1 MHDAEPDREPKFFE
15 PLVLSPLGDRPSA
28 VAVGESFEERTG
40 PWAPARGPSFFRSE
54 GGSHGQEHRGAGHV
68 ADAGHRVRRPRPR
81 DCNER
86 RTWPASRGRGERG
99 ASAPRLLRLLPE
111 DCGPA
116 PRPRGDRR
124 RGNLHVP
131 RGRSFGQARGQA
143 FRILDPARTPV
154 AFNDEW
160 LSRIGLE
167 EFAGLAS
174 RFTVQQL
181 VGRDNFKARWN
192 RGEPIRLQ
200 ETFYPIL
207 QAWDACELR
216 ADAQVGGSDQ
226 LLNIVTASHRLM
238 EACGLAPNVAVIVAL
253 LPGTDGKMK
262 MSKSLGNHIPLQSS
276 AQEMF
281 GQLMSL
287 PDQAMRTY
295 FTLLTTLPAPQ
306 VEALLAGHPMTAKA
320 RLACEVTARFHSPE
334 EADRAAQAFE
344 RVFSRGEAPDT
355 MPAHRLV
362 PGETVAAA
370 LVRIGA
376 AGSSS
381 EARRLVKEGGVRLD
395 GTRLDDPLAPMRPG
409 VLRAGRRRFTRFE
422 S

>member
-1 MHDAEPDREPKFFE
+1 MAAEIGERLEAAANEGRPLSVCCGFDPRTADLHLGHTVPLSKLRQFQDFGHEVTVVVGTFTSLVGDPSDKREGRE
-15 PLVLSPLGDRPSA
+15 LMRRD
-28 VAVGESFEERTG
+28 E
-40 PWAPARGPSFFRSE
+40 
-54 GGSHGQEHRGAGHV
+54 
-68 ADAGHRVRRPRPR
+68 VRRYG
-81 DCNER
+81 
-86 RTWPASRGRGERG
+86 RTYAE
-99 ASAPRLLRLLPE
+99 
-111 DCGPA
+111 
-116 PRPRGDRR
+116 
-124 RGNLHVP
+124 
-131 RGRSFGQARGQA
+131 QA
-143 FRILDPARTPV
+143 FRILDPARTRV

-181 VGRDNFKARWN
+181 VGRDNFKSRWD
-192 RGEPIRLQ
+192 RSEPIQLQ

-207 QAWDACELR
+207 QARDACELR
-216 ADAQVGGSDQ
+216 ADVQVGGSDQ
-226 LLNIVTASHRLM
+226 LFNIVTASRRLM

-253 LPGTDGKMK
+253 LPGTDGKTK

-276 AQEMF
+276 AEDMY

-287 PDQAMRTY
+287 PDEAMRVY
-295 FTLLTTLPAPQ
+295 FDLLTTLPVPQ
-306 VEALLAGHPMTAKA
+306 VETLLAGHPMTAKRHLA
-320 RLACEVTARFHSPE
+320 REVTARFHSPE
-334 EADRAAQAFE
+334 EADQAAQAFE

-355 MPAHRLV
+355 MPVHRLV

-370 LVRIGA
+370 LVRISA
-376 AGSSS
+376 VGSAS